1 MKITLVAIVLLSLQ
15 FAGMALYYW
24 VQCKE
29 LKEQNRLLRRKV
41 RLHEQLEAQRQL
53 MMPQRSVYFPEIFWN

>member
-1 MKITLVAIVLLSLQ
+1 MRLSLIALALLASQ

-41 RLHEQLEAQRQL
+41 RLHEQLEAKRQL